1 MRLGLARQSNVS
13 LPAQI
18 SVVGCLGDRDAA
30 FAAAIAPQVR
40 KNAWKNAVLR
50 DAA

>member
-18 SVVGCLGDRDAA
+18 SVVGSLGDRDAA
-30 FAAAIAPQVR
+30 LAAAIAPQV
-40 KNAWKNAVLR
+40 WK
-50 DAA
+50 DAARLIATGR